1 MDFHQIDPE
10 AAAILDAEQA
20 RQRDT
25 LMMIPSENYASPAVI
40 AAVANVFSN
49 KYAEGQPGARYY
61 NGCGPSDEIE
71 RLAIERAKTLFGAE
85 YANVQPHSGAQM
97 NMAVYFALLK
107 PGDTVLALD
116 LNQGGHLT
124 HGSPVN
130 FSGQLYNFVH
140 YGVNRDS
147 ERLDLDEIAELA
159 ERVRPRMIVTGA
171 TAYPRLWDW
180 AGWRRIADRVGA
192 LVLADVS
199 HISGLIVGGAHP
211 DPVPYCDVVTTTT
224 QKTLGGPRSAVILC
238 RKEYG
243 QKIDKA
249 VFPGTQGGPHMNTIF
264 AKAIAFREAM
274 GEGFRARQQQ
284 TVVNARALADALTD
298 AGFRLVSGGTDNH
311 LMLIDLRPLDTT
323 GKAAANLL
331 EEAGIVANKN
341 TIPYDPKPPWVCSGL
356 RLGTPAL
363 TTRGMGVTEMRR
375 VARWIGDVLQHP
387 DDESRRV
394 RIAADVRAL
403 CAGFPIWPSPSSS

>member
-61 NGCGPSDEIE
+61 NGCSPSDEIE

-85 YANVQPHSGAQM
+85 HANVQPHSGAQM

-124 HGSPVN
+124 HGSAVN

-147 ERLDLDEIAELA
+147 ERLDLDKIAGLA

-192 LVLADVS
+192 LLLADVS

-249 VFPGTQGGPHMNTIF
+249 VFPGTQGGPHVNTIF

-284 TVVNARALADALTD
+284 TVVNARALAEALAG

-311 LMLIDLRPLDTT
+311 LMLIDLRPLGMT

-341 TIPYDPKPPWVCSGL
+341 TVPYDPKPPSVCSGL

-363 TTRGMGVTEMRR
+363 TTRGMGVEEMRR
-375 VARWIGDVLQHP
+375 VAGWISDVLQHP
-387 DDESRRV
+387 DDEPRRV
-394 RIAADVRAL
+394 RIAGEVRAL
-403 CAGFPIWPSPSSS
+403 CAGFPIWPSQASC

>member
-1 MDFHQIDPE
+1 MDFHAVDPE
-10 AAAILDAEQA
+10 AAAILDAEEA

-49 KYAEGQPGARYY
+49 KYAEGQPGNRYY
-61 NGCGPSDEIE
+61 NGCGPSDAIE
-71 RLAIERAKTLFGAE
+71 RLAVERAKQLFGAE
-85 YANVQPHSGAQM
+85 YACVQPHSGAQM
-97 NMAVYFALLK
+97 NAAVYLALLK

-130 FSGQLYNFVH
+130 FSGQLYRFVH
-140 YGVNRDS
+140 YGVNRDT
-147 ERLDLDEIAELA
+147 ERLDLYEVAALA
-159 ERVRPRMIVTGA
+159 ERERPKLIVTGA
-171 TAYPRLWDW
+171 TAYPRLWDF
-180 AGWRRIADRVGA
+180 AAWRRIADRVGA
-192 LVLADVS
+192 YLIADVS
-199 HISGLIVGGAHP
+199 HISGLIVGGVHP

-224 QKTLGGPRSAVILC
+224 QKTLGGPRSALILC
-238 RKEYG
+238 RKELG
-243 QKIDKA
+243 PLIDKA
-249 VFPGTQGGPHMNTIF
+249 IFPGIQGGPHVNTIF

-274 GEGFRARQQQ
+274 SEGFRARQQQ
-284 TVVNARALADALTD
+284 TIVNARELANALTA

-311 LMLIDLRPLDTT
+311 LMLIDLRPLGVT
-323 GKAAANLL
+323 GKVAANLL

-341 TIPYDPKPPWVCSGL
+341 TIPYDLRPPSICSGL

-363 TTRGMGVTEMRR
+363 TTRGMGPTEMRQI
-375 VARWIGDVLQHP
+375 AAWIGEALHHR
-387 DDESRRV
+387 DDATLRS

-403 CAGFPIWPSPSSS
+403 CARFPIWPEGAD